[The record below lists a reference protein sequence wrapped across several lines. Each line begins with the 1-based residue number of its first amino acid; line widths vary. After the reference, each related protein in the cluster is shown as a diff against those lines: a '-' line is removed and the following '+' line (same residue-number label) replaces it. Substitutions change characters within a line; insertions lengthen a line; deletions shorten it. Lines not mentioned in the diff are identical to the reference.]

1 MASVSQQS
9 IASSRPSS
17 SASRRPLPPLPTGG
31 LRRTSLSETPGN
43 AVSPLPAIDTS
54 VGSASTL
61 SSVDSV
67 PSTIISGTQS
77 PAPTLISGNA
87 VSRPSTSASVPASGD
102 VLPPYEYRSPEAV
115 VEHLEEPSE
124 SNLPPGVLAE
134 HLGED
139 DNITQTDWDSKW
151 SFGEVPPITRS
162 DSKMDIDP
170 SSTAM
175 PPALDTPQR
184 PQIGAGVLPKLWLDQ
199 IHPHK
204 LWRPLID
211 DLPRPKEPK
220 SPSRQSSLQHPVEP
234 VTPADD
240 PEPEVSPFTLDQV
253 WESLP
258 GGKAD
263 HQNWY
268 FCPQCW
274 GWIHVLVGKGDLPT
288 VPSLEEWET
297 TVTFKSQEEQDAARA
312 HRQETMKRFQSVELS
327 RSTAEKSAHHLH
339 AFEGLI
345 PPTKERRLERVKVPS
360 HLDAFSFHDPSYGE
374 SPPALT
380 RYVHDTNR
388 DAVLYVSCSSD
399 LWVFVDKGP
408 VSGQVPMGLVKGFT
422 AEKKDN
428 PNVGLSGDDSVVT
441 AWNLLL
447 T

>member
-1 MASVSQQS
+1 M
-9 IASSRPSS
+9 
-17 SASRRPLPPLPTGG
+17 
-31 LRRTSLSETPGN
+31 
-43 AVSPLPAIDTS
+43 
-54 VGSASTL
+54 
-61 SSVDSV
+61 
-67 PSTIISGTQS
+67 
-77 PAPTLISGNA
+77 
-87 VSRPSTSASVPASGD
+87 
-102 VLPPYEYRSPEAV
+102 
-115 VEHLEEPSE
+115 EHFVEPSD

-139 DNITQTDWDSKW
+139 DVIPQSEWDTNW
-151 SFGEVPPITRS
+151 SFGDVPPITRS

-170 SSTAM
+170 TNTFV
-175 PPALDTPQR
+175 PPVPEAPRR
-184 PQIGAGVLPKLWLDQ
+184 PQIGPGVLPKLWLDQ

-211 DLPRPKEPK
+211 DLPQPKEPK
-220 SPSRQSSLQHPVEP
+220 SPSRQASLQHPVEP
-234 VTPADD
+234 VTAIDES
-240 PEPEVSPFTLDQV
+240 EPEMPPPFTVDQV

-268 FCPQCW
+268 FCPECW

-288 VPSLEEWET
+288 VPSLEEWDDT
-297 TVTFKSQEEQDAARA
+297 TNFRTPEEKEAARA
-312 HRQETMKRFQSVELS
+312 VRLEMMKRLESMEES
-327 RSTAEKSAHHLH
+327 RSTAETTAHHLH

-345 PPTKERRLERVKVPS
+345 PATKEHRLERVKVPS

-388 DAVLYVSCSSD
+388 NAVLYVSCASD

-408 VSGQVPMGLVKGFT
+408 ISGQVPVGLVKGFT

-428 PNVGLSGDDSVVT
+428 PNVGASGDESVNA
-441 AWNLLL
+441 AWNLVL